1 MSNPPETPQSRKRL
15 EDIETGLRQRKQD
28 FSPTRCPGPSKEP
41 GPSTSFSDAQTI
53 PQPPSPVPTEVDCEV
68 ETQPRKTFSFL
79 GLEYSPELIA
89 STIKDEGQPATPKK
103 RRLTPPTEG
112 TGIQPGADAVP
123 FGGGLPLTPPQTTR
137 RVAQP
142 DGPEPVSPT
151 IRVRKGKE
159 RERVAPVRTQDQV
172 GGRCSTC
179 LPPEISLASSCVG
192 WR

>member
-1 MSNPPETPQSRKRL
+1 M

-142 DGPEPVSPT
+142 DGSEPVSPT